1 MNFQNFI
8 IQSCNNEHIL
18 IAGTT
23 GSGKSTLLKS
33 ICYYL
38 LYCGVRFDIIDL
50 KKVSLIEYRQ
60 LSDNGLNTYADTA
73 AEAEKVLNYAD
84 VLINK
89 RYFEM
94 LQEGID
100 KSRCKP
106 YFIIIDEAADLLDSI
121 PEIKPKLIHLLRLG
135 RAANVRL
142 IFATQ
147 SPDRKTIPSQLQ
159 QNVTTVFALRCR
171 SPLESRQIIG
181 IKGAELLS
189 GAGYALYLDGHI
201 DRPELIHIEPRS
213 PEDIQKLVKLRLDG
227 FKKL

>member
-38 LYCGVRFDIIDL
+38 LHRGIRFDIIDL
-50 KKVSLIEYRQ
+50 KKVSLIEYRR
-60 LSDNGLNTYADTA
+60 LSDNGLNTYADTV

-84 VLINK
+84 AVINK
-89 RYFEM
+89 RYAEM
-94 LQEGID
+94 LREGID
-100 KSRCKP
+100 KSRRTP
-106 YFIIIDEAADLLDSI
+106 YYIIIDEAADLLDGV
-121 PEIKPKLIHLLRLG
+121 PKIKPTLIHLLRLG

-159 QNVTTVFALRCR
+159 QNITTTFALRCR
-171 SPLESRQIIG
+171 STLESRQIIG

-189 GAGYALYLDGHI
+189 GAGYALYCDNHL

-213 PEDIQKLVKLRLDG
+213 LEDIQELVKLRLDER
-227 FKKL
+227 KKL